1 MLERRPLISLC
12 MIVKDEAD
20 QLPRCLGSVRGIAD
34 ELVVVD
40 TGSSDDTA
48 AIAEAHGARIV
59 HDPWRGD
66 FAAARNA
73 GVERARGEWI
83 LFLDADEALD
93 PAQGEE
99 LRQVAAQCEDE
110 GLFLEIHNYVGDGR
124 QGATV
129 NPVLRMFRNR
139 PAYRFE
145 GRIHEQIAASI
156 LAGKPDA
163 SFRLTGFVVH
173 HYGYQQARVEAKGKV
188 ERNMRLLEEALTEE
202 PDNAFYHYNL
212 GVEYLRTGRPE
223 PALAHFREASARID
237 PVAVSYAHLVA
248 KYEVR
253 CLQGLGRWSEAADRA
268 NEALLLYPD
277 YTDLVQYKAAS
288 ELALGREAEAARSL
302 VRAMELGRAPS
313 PYHTEDGIGT
323 YQTAYLLGELME
335 ARGDI
340 DEALLW
346 YREAVRLRA
355 SLTPPLYRAFQL
367 LRISGRER
375 EIVPW
380 IKEGFRPTSPEAW
393 VKLLAIALTCRC
405 EKAATELLRERDVR
419 RLPQG
424 VRRLA
429 EAEAALLGGRPQ
441 TARERLS
448 AADGQAR
455 KAQDAQ
461 SMQAAFA
468 EQLRWLSGAANGPW
482 RDPLAAAL
490 AGEEGALDRLAAA
503 GPDWPRLRLLLE
515 GSAAS
520 GKADRYG
527 RILAVWQDAMSLA
540 GDAGPAARE
549 LVLGLTAVA
558 DRHLALAT
566 ADESDEDER
575 AALISLRLRLPMEQG
590 F

>member
-40 TGSSDDTA
+40 TGSSDGTV

-59 HDPWRGD
+59 REPWGGD

-73 GVERARGEWI
+73 GLERARGEWI

-99 LRQVAAQCEDE
+99 LRQVASQCEDE
-110 GLFLEIHNYVGDGR
+110 GLFLEIHNYVGEGR

-188 ERNMRLLEEALTEE
+188 ERNMRLLEEALAEE
-202 PDNAFYHYNL
+202 PDNPFYHYNL

-223 PALAHFREASARID
+223 RALSHFRESSKRID

-253 CLQGLGRWSEAADRA
+253 CLQGLGRWSEAANRA
-268 NEALLLYPD
+268 DEALLLYPD

-288 ELALGREAEAARSL
+288 ELALGREADAARSL

-335 ARGDI
+335 ARGEV

-367 LRISGRER
+367 LRVSGRER
-375 EIVPW
+375 EIMPW

-393 VKLLAIALTCRC
+393 AKLLAIALACRC
-405 EKAATELLRERDVR
+405 GTAATELLRERDVR
-419 RLPQG
+419 RLPHA

-429 EAEAALLGGRPQ
+429 EAEAALLGGRPL

-448 AADGQAR
+448 AADGRARQAP
-455 KAQDAQ
+455 DAQ
-461 SMQAAFA
+461 AMQAAFS
-468 EQLRWLSGAANGPW
+468 EQLRWLSGSDKGPW

-490 AGEEGALDRLAAA
+490 AGEDGALERLAAA
-503 GPDWPRLRLLLE
+503 GPDWARLRLLLD

-520 GKADRYG
+520 GKQDRYG
-527 RILAVWQDAMSLA
+527 RILSVWQDTMSRLDDT
-540 GDAGPAARE
+540 GLAARE

-558 DRHLALAT
+558 DRHLALAA
-566 ADESDEDER
+566 ADEADEDER
-575 AALISLRLRLPMEQG
+575 EALISLRLRLPMEQG